1 MKGIETPTA
10 LTQKEIIELLK
21 TSPEAMEEFEKAYA
35 AGPLAHPD
43 PNDFFATSAKQ
54 AKDELDHDVSTDKDV
69 DEICER
75 IVQELLGKTRIWTF
89 DGQTGH
95 ELMAVPFPSQPVTP
109 EEINALPEDQ
119 RPMLTGDYTTVDI
132 GRDSGPIVLG
142 MYKRWLDEED
152 GPQKQT
158 YYHAFRQGLDI
169 MDLDPILYAM
179 LGTNPNAMGYWLPQ
193 IVDTAVKYLK
203 VPATTII
210 KVPLA
215 LLQLSRLDYER
226 INAVTRKILD
236 EFCVKAFSLDTEK
249 DYFVKTG
256 TYSSKFD
263 FRNAHV
269 PAGKEVSE
277 LGEYLMYISNQAVTM
292 AGPLTTPC
300 IYGVSTTNE
309 WVVREYIP
317 DPENCPTIYKGL
329 PLRTEYRF
337 FVDFDKG
344 IVLGVNPYWDYDLML
359 RRFSQGTRKNPHDM
373 HDFMTFSSHADE
385 LMNKYMENV
394 DDIYEKVLSL
404 VGEVHDKGAMTG
416 QWSMDIMQSG
426 NDFWLIDMALAESSA
441 LYDNCVTNEMRRPMT
456 ENWLPRIP
464 EHINKIETVEV

>member
-1 MKGIETPTA
+1 MTDIENPVA
-10 LTQKEIIELLK
+10 LTKGQIIELLR
-21 TSPEAMEEFEKAYA
+21 TTPGAMEQFEKAYA
-35 AGPLAHPD
+35 AGPLSHPD
-43 PNDFFATSAKQ
+43 HNDIFATSAKQ
-54 AKDELDHDVSTDKDV
+54 AKDELAHNVYTDKYV
-69 DEICER
+69 GEICER
-75 IVQELLGKTRIWTF
+75 IVNELLGKTRIWTF
-89 DGQTGH
+89 DGQNGH
-95 ELMAVPFPSQPVTP
+95 ELITVPFPSQPVTP

-132 GRDSGPIVLG
+132 NANSGAMALG
-142 MYKRWLDEED
+142 MYKRWLDETD
-152 GPQKQT
+152 GPKKQT
-158 YYHAFRQGLDI
+158 YYNAFRQGLDI

-179 LGTNPNAMGYWLPQ
+179 LETNPNAMGYWLPQ
-193 IVDTAVKYLK
+193 IADTAVKYLK
-203 VPATTII
+203 IPATTII
-210 KVPLA
+210 KVPIT
-215 LLQLSRLDYER
+215 LLQLSRLDYGR
-226 INAVTRKILD
+226 IKAVTRKILD
-236 EFCVKAFSLDTEK
+236 EFCVKAFSLDTTK

-317 DPENCPTIYKGL
+317 DPENSPTIYKGL

-359 RRFSQGTRKNPHDM
+359 QRFSQGAHRNPHDM
-373 HDFMTFSSHADE
+373 HDFITFSSHADK
-385 LMNKYMENV
+385 LMNTYMENV
-394 DDIYEKVLSL
+394 DDLYEVVLSL
-404 VGEVHDKGAMTG
+404 AGEVHTKGIMTG
-416 QWSMDIMQSG
+416 QWSLDIMQSG
-426 NDFWLIDMALAESSA
+426 NDFWLIDMALAENSA
-441 LYDNCVTNEMRRPMT
+441 FYNNCVTNEMRRPRA
-456 ENWLPRIP
+456 EDWLPRIP
-464 EHINKIETVEV
+464 EHIGKVETIEV